1 MKKSNAQSGGYILI
15 EVIVSIVLMGI
26 LGVFTTMFLY
36 TGIKGYM
43 ISRQTTDGAMRAQVA
58 LDRMNLELR
67 RVNHVSAA
75 SATSITY
82 TSDDLL
88 YTRRIFY
95 DTSDA
100 NNHTI
105 SIEIDDGTPET
116 YPLLDHIDPGTFS
129 ISLTDTRDMDNDGG
143 NEIEGVTISF
153 ILTDIGRPFV
163 LRIYPRNLI
172 DPPP

>member
-1 MKKSNAQSGGYILI
+1 
-15 EVIVSIVLMGI
+15 
-26 LGVFTTMFLY
+26 
-36 TGIKGYM
+36 
-43 ISRQTTDGAMRAQVA
+43 
-58 LDRMNLELR
+58 
-67 RVNHVSAA
+67 VSAA

-82 TSDDLL
+82 TSDDFL